1 LTEKDDHPPEPDQRP
16 GRNDHDAL
24 EPLERL
30 LAVMAALRHP
40 ETGCPWDLRQTHATI
55 APYTIE
61 EAYEVGESIARA
73 DWDGLKDELGDL
85 LFNVVYHARLAE
97 EAGRFAFQDV
107 AEAAAAKMIRRH
119 PHVFATG
126 HDELADAARS
136 DLAAAW
142 DAIKSR
148 EKTGRQPGPNAS
160 GVAAASALDGIP
172 SGLPALLRAQK
183 LTSRARKA
191 GFDWNDLGNLLAK
204 VDEELAELKQEL
216 ARLGTGVGIAGAA
229 QGPQRERIAEEFGD
243 LMFVFVNLAAKLGLD
258 AETALMRANVKF
270 ESRFRFMELELLRRG
285 LDFRTA
291 SDADMRSAW
300 DAAKRASLS

>member
-1 LTEKDDHPPEPDQRP
+1 LTEKDEHQSGPDQRP
-16 GRNDHDAL
+16 GGNDLDAL
-24 EPLERL
+24 APLERL
-30 LAVMAALRHP
+30 LSVMAALRHP
-40 ETGCPWDLRQTHATI
+40 ETGCPWDLRQTHATV

-61 EAYEVGESIARA
+61 EAYEVAESIARA

-97 EAGRFAFQDV
+97 EAGRFAFEDV
-107 AEAAAAKMIRRH
+107 AETAAAKMIRRH
-119 PHVFATG
+119 PHVFASE

-136 DLAAAW
+136 NLAAAW
-142 DAIKSR
+142 EAIKAN
-148 EKTGRQPGPNAS
+148 EKASQRAGPKAS
-160 GVAAASALDGIP
+160 AAATASALDGIP
-172 SGLPALLRAQK
+172 GGLPAILRAQK

-191 GFDWNDLGNLLAK
+191 GFDWKDLGNLLAK

-216 ARLGTGVGIAGAA
+216 ARLGTGLGIAEAA
-229 QGPQRERIAEEFGD
+229 HGPQRERMTEEFGD

-258 AETALMRANVKF
+258 AETALMRANAKF

-291 SDADMRSAW
+291 STTEVRSAW